1 MAINGYR
8 TIPTDGSGEL
18 YSWPG
23 CVVLVSSGWSDG
35 AAFADR
41 VARTDHDD
49 AALAFRDLAGW
60 LLARSGDTV
69 ADFAAVLQTG
79 SSLLCMAAGSS
90 EVLVGDGRRVVAD
103 VSGMWAQLV
112 LAQQPDR
119 IELGVSAGLA
129 PDRVDLEHGVVPA
142 DGVLLIPGGGESP
155 GSVAGAAATSSAT
168 GPATSGEASGGT
180 AGSPEPAASPVDAGS
195 ASDQHPSAAL
205 SQPPVSAP
213 EVGGDVQPPAAQPA
227 QSGAGSGG
235 VVAAPGTVAPASAGS
250 QRVAATE
257 RPTAGDAA
265 SDAAPEESDASEGGP
280 GSDPRGSPGAVSG
293 GSGQS
298 RHQLPFDAEF
308 GSQPTDADGLV
319 GLVSEEPEPSGT
331 SGSATPATA
340 RSAGQAGDEGVERPE
355 PTGEH
360 LSASTFTE
368 NGEPDGPPIDDQSPA
383 GEATGLVPIV
393 TTPSVPGGMVSGSSG
408 GGTAATS
415 TTEAPGRSHHGS
427 APPPPDDAWP
437 PPPAWAPGGGAAS
450 DASASDDQD
459 ADARGDKR
467 LSGDPRPDD
476 PEFGDDPFADDSVV
490 APASEDVS
498 LSDEPWAG
506 DWAVSSDVGAA
517 DADLVTGE
525 PADDD
530 GSDEDSASED
540 EGTPKDDTNERDWDS
555 DGLDDDQ
562 SIPLLLFDDGVAVE
576 LPGDVL
582 IGRRPDPGVRDDPS
596 RLHTLTMT
604 DDSQAVSRN
613 HVELRRRL
621 DEVSIVDCGSAN
633 GTFVEATPG
642 ELTRLEAE
650 APHVLRDGE
659 RVVFGKRWFE
669 YRAPRPT
676 DSDE

>member
-35 AAFADR
+35 PAFADR

-79 SSLLCMAAGSS
+79 SSLLCMAAGDA
-90 EVLVGDGRRVVAD
+90 EVLLGDGRRVVAD

-142 DGVLLIPGGGESP
+142 DGVLLIPGSGESP
-155 GSVAGAAATSSAT
+155 GSSVGAAAAVSASASPGASSSAVDAPSA
-168 GPATSGEASGGT
+168 PASA
-180 AGSPEPAASPVDAGS
+180 PAAAVSSSGD
-195 ASDQHPSAAL
+195 HPSARL
-205 SQPPVSAP
+205 TQPTASAP
-213 EVGGDVQPPAAQPA
+213 EGGAATQPPPEHPGDAVSADQPA
-227 QSGAGSGG
+227 
-235 VVAAPGTVAPASAGS
+235 AATAAGTVAPAPAGS
-250 QRVAATE
+250 QRMATTE
-257 RPTAGDAA
+257 PPQTGGT
-265 SDAAPEESDASEGGP
+265 SSEAAPEESEVAEGDP
-280 GSDPRGSPGAVSG
+280 ASDPRGSPDEASR
-293 GSGQS
+293 GSAQS

-308 GSQPTDADGLV
+308 GGQPTDADGLV
-319 GLVSEEPEPSGT
+319 GLVSEEPEPSGA
-331 SGSATPATA
+331 SGSANVATA
-340 RSAGQAGDEGVERPE
+340 RSAGADETGGVEGPE

-360 LSASTFTE
+360 LSASTFVG
-368 NGEPDGPPIDDQSPA
+368 GEFEDGPSADDRSA
-383 GEATGLVPIV
+383 GGEATGLVPIV
-393 TTPSVPGGMVSGSSG
+393 TTPSVPGGMVSGISG

-415 TTEAPGRSHHGS
+415 TTEAPGRSHRG
-427 APPPPDDAWP
+427 ATPPPPEEAWP

-450 DASASDDQD
+450 DGA
-459 ADARGDKR
+459 ADAEQDDSADGAEGRR
-467 LSGDPRPDD
+467 SGDPRLGDSGFDD
-476 PEFGDDPFADDSVV
+476 DGFGDESFGAADSDEDP
-490 APASEDVS
+490 
-498 LSDEPWAG
+498 LGDEPWAG

-517 DADLVTGE
+517 DADLMTGE
-525 PADDD
+525 SDDD
-530 GSDEDSASED
+530 GSDEDSASQD
-540 EGTPKDDTNERDWDS
+540 DGSPKDDTNERDWDS

-650 APHVLRDGE
+650 EPHVLRDGE

-669 YRAPRPT
+669 YRAPRQPE
-676 DSDE
+676 SDE